1 MRTDII
7 VNIVDILTF
16 LGVFQGLFL
25 AFFFLKNSSWK
36 KNKANLYQGL
46 LILAL
51 SIIIAE
57 QFLNNTRLILKV
69 IHLSNFSEPLNLILG
84 PLFYLYIKHSRSDS
98 HNRKDFLHF
107 VLFLSYL
114 CYSTFYFIQ
123 PDSLKYN
130 SYVYSYQPDWTLLNY
145 SPKISEDPL
154 SIGRYINEIS
164 AIHFSAY
171 LLLSFILLKSHRY
184 RTTLRNNENEK
195 KRKLYSSLF
204 HMSIL
209 LVIFIFV
216 KMYYGRDIGDYF
228 LSAYIS
234 IVIYITSY
242 RVVSSSSFF
251 SENESFLDIIS
262 RKYSKSSL
270 TELEK
275 IEIEKKIL
283 FEMEVN
289 KFYKES
295 TASLQVLSKRIHIK
309 PHNISQVLNEK
320 MKNSFFELISYYR
333 VEEAKQIFREDRN
346 NNYTIEII
354 SEMVGYNSKTAFVNA
369 FKKYTNKTPSEY
381 RKIEL

>member
-1 MRTDII
+1 
-7 VNIVDILTF
+7 
-16 LGVFQGLFL
+16 
-25 AFFFLKNSSWK
+25 
-36 KNKANLYQGL
+36 
-46 LILAL
+46 
-51 SIIIAE
+51 
-57 QFLNNTRLILKV
+57 
-69 IHLSNFSEPLNLILG
+69 
-84 PLFYLYIKHSRSDS
+84 
-98 HNRKDFLHF
+98 
-107 VLFLSYL
+107 
-114 CYSTFYFIQ
+114 
-123 PDSLKYN
+123 
-130 SYVYSYQPDWTLLNY
+130 
-145 SPKISEDPL
+145 
-154 SIGRYINEIS
+154 
-164 AIHFSAY
+164 
-171 LLLSFILLKSHRY
+171 
-184 RTTLRNNENEK
+184 
-195 KRKLYSSLF
+195 
-204 HMSIL
+204 
-209 LVIFIFV
+209 
-216 KMYYGRDIGDYF
+216 MYYGRDIGDYF